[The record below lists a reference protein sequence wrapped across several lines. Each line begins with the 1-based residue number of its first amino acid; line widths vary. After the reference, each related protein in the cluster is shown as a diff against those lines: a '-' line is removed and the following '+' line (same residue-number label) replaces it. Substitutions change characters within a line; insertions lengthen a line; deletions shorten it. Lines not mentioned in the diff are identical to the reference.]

1 MVYVG
6 KYSYIGNNSD
16 MIGINSV
23 LSDSSVNTD
32 SIKSI
37 SEKKLSKSY
46 KDDVVYIK
54 KFGAESVDIEEFDNM
69 ILVDAKFKKDLLLGS
84 LEVEHLFSLIKNGT
98 DSFSITN
105 GGNNEQSFSF
115 SYSFTAS
122 EGVNDDE

>member
-1 MVYVG
+1 MG

>member
-1 MVYVG
+1 VVYVG

-37 SEKKLSKSY
+37 SEKKLSKSH